1 MGKGFNFGGVV
12 MEVIVAMVLAG
23 MEADRAVAAAVKDSS
38 CVECRKFEDSVST
51 ALSGC
56 RTCSQVQSQV
66 NQPASTAR
74 GLFRG
79 RIKGGSSPCKGGS
92 CGH

>member
-12 MEVIVAMVLAG
+12 MDVIVAMVLAG

-38 CVECRKFEDSVST
+38 CVECRKFEESIS
-51 ALSGC
+51 
-56 RTCSQVQSQV
+56 
-66 NQPASTAR
+66 QPASTPRANI
-74 GLFRG
+74 FRG